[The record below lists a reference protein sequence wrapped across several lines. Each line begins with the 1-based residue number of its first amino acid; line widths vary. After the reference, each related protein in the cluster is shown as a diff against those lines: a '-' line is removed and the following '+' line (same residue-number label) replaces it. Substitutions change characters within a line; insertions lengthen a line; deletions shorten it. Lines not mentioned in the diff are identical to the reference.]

1 MKALCAAVAMTFACA
16 TGSASSGGASNAT
29 NTAKAQSCSSPM
41 VPATVYRGTDVL
53 EGPDQPYAHT
63 LKLREDTPVCAS
75 TSSAGFGYR
84 RIRLANGQTGYVPEA
99 SLSI

>member
-1 MKALCAAVAMTFACA
+1 
-16 TGSASSGGASNAT
+16 
-29 NTAKAQSCSSPM
+29 M

-53 EGPDQPYAHT
+53 EGPDQTYAHT

-75 TSSAGFGYR
+75 TSSSGFGYR